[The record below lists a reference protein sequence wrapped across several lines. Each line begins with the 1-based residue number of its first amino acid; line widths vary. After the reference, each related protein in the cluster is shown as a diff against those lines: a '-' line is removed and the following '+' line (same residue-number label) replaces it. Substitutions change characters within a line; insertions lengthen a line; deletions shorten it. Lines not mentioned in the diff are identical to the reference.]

1 MFAQAV
7 YLMFAAVY
15 VSKEAVEHFLLHS
28 DSASAHKHAGGAH
41 AGVTGHHHHLPE
53 GGAIGCVFLAH
64 PRPYSLQSVIRLDV
78 PVFLITLA
86 LLSTVGTAF
95 VHDNHSMLSDGA
107 SCLPRMA
114 LKSQPP

>member
-41 AGVTGHHHHLPE
+41 AGVTGHHHHPPE

-64 PRPYSLQSVIRLDV
+64 SPRILANRLLGWTFQSFSSPWHCSRPWAPRLRTTTIPCLQTVRLSRDKW
-78 PVFLITLA
+78 
-86 LLSTVGTAF
+86 
-95 VHDNHSMLSDGA
+95 
-107 SCLPRMA
+107 R
-114 LKSQPP
+114 